1 MKKIFIILL
10 LLSFIPSIV
19 CAKDSGTNI
28 NLVPNSKNAILIE
41 ASTGKII
48 FNKKAYDK
56 VSVASLTKMM
66 GLIIIFDN
74 IENGALKEDEI
85 VTVSENAKSMGG
97 TQLYL
102 DTGEKISVRD
112 LIKGIVMAS
121 ANDAMVALA
130 ERVSGTEEAFVSLM
144 NKKANELGLKTTHF
158 VNSVGFDE
166 EGHYSS
172 CYDMAIIASE
182 LIKRSKVFEYSSLY
196 ETYVREN
203 TDNKT
208 WVVNTNK
215 LVRFYEGADGLKTG
229 FTDNAGSSIAATAK
243 RGDLRLIAIALGY
256 DKSNIRNTEVMA
268 LLDYGFNQY
277 DAKKLYSKGDIVG
290 SITRDK
296 TNVDKIDLVLS
307 NDIIVLTK
315 KGDATPKYTYE
326 INLDNFSIPIE
337 KNEKVGNFLV
347 KANGSIINNT
357 SLVVNKDIKK
367 ISFIN
372 LFFKTIRDV
381 LF

>member
-1 MKKIFIILL
+1 M
-10 LLSFIPSIV
+10 
-19 CAKDSGTNI
+19 T
-28 NLVPNSKNAILIE
+28 
-41 ASTGKII
+41 
-48 FNKKAYDK
+48 
-56 VSVASLTKMM
+56 
-66 GLIIIFDN
+66 
-74 IENGALKEDEI
+74 
-85 VTVSENAKSMGG
+85 
-97 TQLYL
+97 
-102 DTGEKISVRD
+102 
-112 LIKGIVMAS
+112 
-121 ANDAMVALA
+121 DAMVALA

-256 DKSNIRNTEVMA
+256 DKSNIRNTEAMA

-296 TNVDKIDLVLS
+296 TDVDKIDLVLS